1 MGEQIVRS
9 PISHLDNLSE
19 SLAHKRRNFNVFACK
34 DYRLLHLEE
43 YEQESTDITQIK
55 ERQRAEVLI

>member
-34 DYRLLHLEE
+34 NYRLLHLEE

-55 ERQRAEVLI
+55 ER

>member
-19 SLAHKRRNFNVFACK
+19 SLAHKRRNFNVFTCK
-34 DYRLLHLEE
+34 DNRLLYMEE
-43 YEQESTDITQIK
+43 YEQESSDITQIQ
-55 ERQRAEVLI
+55 ERKREEG